1 MKQWLH
7 PCRLYLLCKTWYS
20 CPVSQEVV
28 YQIVKIKITK
38 STKGDF
44 HFFADFID
52 QNFGI
57 DLRSLDKHTAVIA
70 GILLLITVSLK
81 AQDVQPRVY
90 APVPTGVNLLTLGY
104 AFSSG
109 SVLFDK
115 TVPIDN
121 ATGEIH
127 SFNVAYSRS
136 IAVFGMAGRA
146 DAAVPFVTGDWEGE
160 VEKSMQSTS
169 RTGIGDPVLRYSLFI
184 FGAPALTREE
194 FAGFQPKTIVGVTM
208 RMQLPLGQYDASKIV
223 NLGSNRWVFSPQIG
237 VWHVV
242 DQFTF
247 EAYAGVWF
255 FTDNTKFLGT
265 QIKSQE
271 PLVTFQVHVSYAFPN
286 GIWIALSSRQ
296 SLGGAVTIDG
306 GDRLD
311 PETNNRLGLTISMP
325 VMSRYSFK
333 LFATTGI
340 TATMG
345 NDYSTFGAAW
355 QVVF

>member
-1 MKQWLH
+1 MRAVLKVYYKQTIVFLVIWL
-7 PCRLYLLCKTWYS
+7 S
-20 CPVSQEVV
+20 A
-28 YQIVKIKITK
+28 
-38 STKGDF
+38 STV
-44 HFFADFID
+44 
-52 QNFGI
+52 
-57 DLRSLDKHTAVIA
+57 LT
-70 GILLLITVSLK
+70 

-90 APVPTGVNLLTLGY
+90 APAPTGVNLLTLGY

-121 ATGEIH
+121 ATGDIH
-127 SFNVAYSRS
+127 SLNVAYSRS
-136 IAVFGMAGRA
+136 IAVLGMAGRA
-146 DAAVPFVTGDWEGE
+146 DVAVPFVTGDWEGK

-169 RTGIGDPVLRYSLFI
+169 RTGFGDPILRYSLFI
-184 FGAPALTREE
+184 FGAPALTRDE

-208 RMQLPLGQYDASKIV
+208 RMQLPLGQYDANKII

-237 VWHVV
+237 LWHVV

-247 EAYAGVWF
+247 EVYAGVWF

-265 QIKSQE
+265 QIKSQD
-271 PLVTFQVHVSYAFPN
+271 PLVTFQVHVSYSFPN
-286 GIWIALSSRQ
+286 GNWIAVSSRQ

-306 GDRLD
+306 GDRLE
-311 PETNNRLGLTISMP
+311 PETNNRVGLAFSMP
-325 VMSRYSFK
+325 VLSRYVLK
-333 LFATTGI
+333 LVATTGI

-345 NDYSTFGAAW
+345 NDYSTFGLAW